1 MSTQRSSTAPPL
13 RDRLLSN
20 SPDPVQ
26 SSIRRD
32 SAKGW
37 GKSSSPG
44 SNSGTTPLRIAKR
57 EGKPPFPLV
66 ARRSSSSYKHVRSSN
81 LVSKSPFKT
90 QTSTPSRPSTSTS
103 TPSSSD
109 TSSTQQ
115 GTRRVSGE
123 KRPRPDSM
131 HEQAENERPLAF
143 KRERRQSKAYQGLI
157 EKEPVTKSPFKRV
170 VSAEEDQPPP
180 VPPKA
185 ETSAPAVP
193 PLPPSPPT
201 SAPPS
206 RPITPSR
213 SSLVSKRLHGPR
225 AADQPSLDGRR
236 QRRKTVTFDERCDVL
251 EFDRDD
257 DDEENPFVSSD
268 EDDYGQPEQ
277 HEESEPHHS
286 QSPND
291 AVDADG
297 AEQRSFETVQLVDG
311 DQSITGIVD
320 NMLQSSSLP
329 GLGLP
334 STPSRLPSLPV
345 DMETEDGVPY
355 GRSHH
360 AERARRRAS
369 VSSPAMFAPDFPF
382 HDSDHATQD
391 TPSTPPRTAES
402 SMNISSGLDI
412 PLGRSTHVER
422 ARQDHQVDEV
432 EADINMMPP
441 SPSPAKD
448 PAQSNHSNQDFLIP
462 RFELQPPRDES
473 SPKNNHRSGFRSSI
487 SGFDADNV

>member
-1 MSTQRSSTAPPL
+1 MSTQRSSTASAL
-13 RDRLLSN
+13 KDRLLSN

-37 GKSSSPG
+37 GKSSSPS
-44 SNSGTTPLRIAKR
+44 SNSATTPLRIAKR
-57 EGKPPFPLV
+57 DGRPPFPLV
-66 ARRSSSSYKHVRSSN
+66 ARRSSSSYKHVKNSN
-81 LVSKSPFKT
+81 LVSKSPFKA
-90 QTSTPSRPSTSTS
+90 QSATPSTPSTSTS
-103 TPSSSD
+103 SD
-109 TSSTQQ
+109 TSSVQQ

-131 HEQAENERPLAF
+131 HEQAENERPFAF

-170 VSAEEDQPPP
+170 VSAEEEQPPP

-185 ETSAPAVP
+185 SLTPAPAP
-193 PLPPSPPT
+193 PPVPPSPPP

-225 AADQPSLDGRR
+225 AADQPSLDGKR

-251 EFDRDD
+251 EFDRDEEE
-257 DDEENPFVSSD
+257 EENPFFSSD
-268 EDDYGQPEQ
+268 EDDYGEPEQ
-277 HEESEPHHS
+277 HDELESYHAQGHD
-286 QSPND
+286 N
-291 AVDADG
+291 AVIVEDV
-297 AEQRSFETVQLVDG
+297 EYTSFGSVQLGDA

-320 NMLQSSSLP
+320 NMIQSTSLR

-334 STPSRLPSLPV
+334 STPSHHPSLPP

-355 GRSHH
+355 GRTHH

-369 VSSPAMFAPDFPF
+369 ISSSAMSSPAFPF
-382 HDSDHATQD
+382 SNSEHTVQD
-391 TPSTPPRTAES
+391 PPSTPPRTAES
-402 SMNISSGLDI
+402 SIDISSGSGI
-412 PLGRSTHVER
+412 PLGGSTHVER
-422 ARQDHQVDEV
+422 AHQDHQVDEV
-432 EADINMMPP
+432 EADVNMMPP
-441 SPSPAKD
+441 SPSPAKKL
-448 PAQSNHSNQDFLIP
+448 ARSEHSNRDSLIP
-462 RFELQPPRDES
+462 RFELLLPTEES
-473 SPKNNHRSGFRSSI
+473 SPKNGHGGGFTLLLHFRL
-487 SGFDADNV
+487 

>member
-1 MSTQRSSTAPPL
+1 MSTQRSAAT

-26 SSIRRD
+26 SSILRH

-66 ARRSSSSYKHVRSSN
+66 ARRSSSSYKHVRNSN
-81 LVSKSPFKT
+81 LVSKSPFKA
-90 QTSTPSRPSTSTS
+90 QPSTPSRPSTSS
-103 TPSSSD
+103 DSSSA
-109 TSSTQQ
+109 QQ

-131 HEQAENERPLAF
+131 HEQAEKERPLAF
-143 KRERRQSKAYQGLI
+143 KRERRQSKAYQGLV

-170 VSAEEDQPPP
+170 VSAEEEQPPP

-185 ETSAPAVP
+185 AFTAPP
-193 PLPPSPPT
+193 PAPPSPPP

-225 AADQPSLDGRR
+225 AADQPALDGRR

-251 EFDRDD
+251 EFDRD
-257 DDEENPFVSSD
+257 EEEEEHPFFSSD
-268 EDDYGQPEQ
+268 EDDYGEPER
-277 HEESEPHHS
+277 HDDFETHHS
-286 QSPND
+286 QGRDN
-291 AVDADG
+291 AVDGDA
-297 AEQRSFETVQLVDG
+297 AEQRCPESAQLVDG

-320 NMLQSSSLP
+320 SMMQSTSLQ

-334 STPSRLPSLPV
+334 STPCRLPSLPA
-345 DMETEDGVPY
+345 DMETEDGIPY

-360 AERARRRAS
+360 AERARRRVS
-369 VSSPAMFAPDFPF
+369 VSSPAMSAPGFPI
-382 HDSDHATQD
+382 HDPEHVVQD
-391 TPSTPPRTAES
+391 SPSTPPRTAES
-402 SMNISSGLDI
+402 SMDISFGS
-412 PLGRSTHVER
+412 LGRSTHVER
-422 ARQDHQVDEV
+422 AHQDQQVEEV

-441 SPSPAKD
+441 SPSPTKILARTE
-448 PAQSNHSNQDFLIP
+448 HSNRDLLIP
-462 RFELQPPRDES
+462 RFELQPPRNES
-473 SPKNNHRSGFRSSI
+473 SPKNSHLSAFRSSL
-487 SGFDADNV
+487 FRFWR

>member
-1 MSTQRSSTAPPL
+1 MSTQRSSATSAL
-13 RDRLLSN
+13 KDRLLSN
-20 SPDPVQ
+20 TPDPVQ

-44 SNSGTTPLRIAKR
+44 SNPGTTPLRIAKR
-57 EGKPPFPLV
+57 EGKPPFPIV

-90 QTSTPSRPSTSTS
+90 QPSTPSRPSTSTS
-103 TPSSSD
+103 SD
-109 TSSTQQ
+109 TSSAQQ

-131 HEQAENERPLAF
+131 HEQAENEKPLAF
-143 KRERRQSKAYQGLI
+143 KRERRQSQAYQGLV

-170 VSAEEDQPPP
+170 VSAEEEQPPP

-185 ETSAPAVP
+185 AFTPAPAP
-193 PLPPSPPT
+193 PPAPPSPPP

-251 EFDRDD
+251 EYDRDEV
-257 DDEENPFVSSD
+257 DEEDLFFSSD
-268 EDDYGQPEQ
+268 EDDYGEPEQ
-277 HEESEPHHS
+277 HDELETRHS
-286 QSPND
+286 QDRDSTAD
-291 AVDADG
+291 GDG
-297 AEQRSFETVQLVDG
+297 AEQRSFESVQPVDA

-320 NMLQSSSLP
+320 SMMQSASLP

-334 STPSRLPSLPV
+334 STPSRHPSLPA

-369 VSSPAMFAPDFPF
+369 VSSPAMSAPGFPF
-382 HDSDHATQD
+382 HDSEHAVQD
-391 TPSTPPRTAES
+391 FPSTPPRTADS
-402 SMNISSGLDI
+402 SMDISFGSDL

-422 ARQDHQVDEV
+422 ARQDHQVEEV
-432 EADINMMPP
+432 EADVNMMPP
-441 SPSPAKD
+441 SPSPAKE
-448 PAQSNHSNQDFLIP
+448 PSQSDHSNRNLLIP
-462 RFELQPPRDES
+462 RFELQPPRNES
-473 SPKNNHRSGFRSSI
+473 SPKNSQSGGFRSLFFRFSH
-487 SGFDADNV
+487 